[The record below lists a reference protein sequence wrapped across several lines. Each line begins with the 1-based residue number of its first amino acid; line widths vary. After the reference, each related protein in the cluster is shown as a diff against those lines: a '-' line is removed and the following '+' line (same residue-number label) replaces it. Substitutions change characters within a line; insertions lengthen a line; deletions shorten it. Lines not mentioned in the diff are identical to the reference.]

1 MSNEIA
7 LMREIAKLQ
16 DQIDALRTI
25 EVGGVWQSYTP
36 VWTAATTNPSIGNG
50 TLSGRYC
57 LIGKLITAKIFLQL
71 GTTSTPGSGAYSFT
85 FPIAPLNY
93 RLVSGVYRLRDT
105 GGNLYEGAVEPFS
118 ATFALIRDG
127 GAYVTN
133 ATPFGFADQD
143 SIGIGLSYEIA

>member
-1 MSNEIA
+1 MDEIA
-7 LMREIAKLQ
+7 LMREIGRLQ
-16 DQIDALRTI
+16 EQISALRTI
-25 EVGGVWQSYTP
+25 EVGGVWQDWTP

>member
-1 MSNEIA
+1 MNGNELI
-7 LMREIAKLQ
+7 L
-16 DQIDALRTI
+16 LRRI
-25 EVGGVWQSYTP
+25 EDLENYIKRVPEVGGVWKNWTP
-36 VWTAATTNPSIGNG
+36 TWTASTTNPSIGNG

-71 GTTSTPGSGAYSFT
+71 GSTSTAGSGAYSFT

-93 RLVSGVYRLRDT
+93 RLVSGVYRLRNV

-127 GAYVTN
+127 GTYVTN
-133 ATPFGFADQD
+133 ATPFSFADQD
-143 SIGIGLSYEIA
+143 IIGIGLSYEIA

>member
-1 MSNEIA
+1 MSNELA

-36 VWTAATTNPSIGNG
+36 VWTASTTNPSIGNG

-57 LIGKLITAKIFLQL
+57 VIGKLITAKIFLQL

>member
-57 LIGKLITAKIFLQL
+57 LIGKTVLAAIYVLF
-71 GTTSTPGSGAYSFT
+71 GSTTSAGTGAYSFT
-85 FPIAPLNY
+85 YPINPDNLNY
-93 RLVSGVYRLRDT
+93 VVGNWVVRDIGGSPYVGNVY
-105 GGNLYEGAVEPFS
+105 AS
-118 ATFALIRDG
+118 SSTFALYYNNS
-127 GAYVTN
+127 YVTN
-133 ATPFGFADQD
+133 GSPFGFAQSDFMR
-143 SIGIGLSYEIA
+143 INLFYEIA

>member
-36 VWTAATTNPSIGNG
+36 VWTASTTNPSIGNG

-57 LIGKLITAKIFLQL
+57 LIGKLITAKIFLQF